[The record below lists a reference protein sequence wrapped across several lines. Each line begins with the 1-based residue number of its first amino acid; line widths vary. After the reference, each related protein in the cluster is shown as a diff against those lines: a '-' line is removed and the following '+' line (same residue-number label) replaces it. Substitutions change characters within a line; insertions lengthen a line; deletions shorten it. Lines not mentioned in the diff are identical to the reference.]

1 MKRPP
6 RVLRSRQAGVALVA
20 VLWMV
25 AALALL
31 AAALA
36 ATSRADLRSAQA
48 ARAFAEA
55 AALGDAA
62 IQLAALELRS
72 MPSPPA
78 RPGRESYEIDGRR
91 VDILVSPVGGFV
103 DLNRAPES
111 LLHDLF
117 RHGAGVDEALAETL
131 AQRIIDWRDADRS
144 ALPHGAEDDAYAAA
158 GVRYRT
164 RGGPFESPEDLLQ
177 VLGLSFDVYDKVTAF
192 VTVYGRA
199 PRVDP
204 LAAASGLLRVL
215 ARGDDAH
222 AGRVA
227 AARDSGESII
237 DMSAF
242 VQEHLQRSSSGTRFR
257 IEARIGDDGARRLAR
272 VRWIDLAN
280 KGAGGLPW
288 RTLRA
293 EPVRA
298 IDPGA
303 SHDGA

>member
-1 MKRPP
+1 
-6 RVLRSRQAGVALVA
+6 
-20 VLWMV
+20 
-25 AALALL
+25 
-31 AAALA
+31 
-36 ATSRADLRSAQA
+36 
-48 ARAFAEA
+48 
-55 AALGDAA
+55 
-62 IQLAALELRS
+62 
-72 MPSPPA
+72 
-78 RPGRESYEIDGRR
+78 
-91 VDILVSPVGGFV
+91 
-103 DLNRAPES
+103 
-111 LLHDLF
+111 
-117 RHGAGVDEALAETL
+117 
-131 AQRIIDWRDADRS
+131 
-144 ALPHGAEDDAYAAA
+144 
-158 GVRYRT
+158 
-164 RGGPFESPEDLLQ
+164 LLQ

-303 SHDGA
+303 SPDGA